1 MESHIL
7 GFPRVG
13 SARELKFALER
24 HWRGEL
30 SAEELLGLGR
40 DLKTRHWK
48 IQADA
53 GLSLVAVGDFSFYD
67 HVLDTAVMLGLTPE
81 RFADRDAPAF
91 PDRYFRMARGDAH
104 RNVPAMEMTKWFD
117 TNYHFLVPEL
127 TPGMV
132 PRLSCQAVIDDARLA
147 RDLGYRPKAV
157 LLGPVTFLSLCKEYG
172 GMERFELLSEVAS
185 AYREVLR
192 QLAPLCEWI
201 EIDEPI
207 LCTDMPLAAKASF
220 LPVCAMLRTAAEGA
234 RLILGT
240 FFGGLGD
247 NLDLALA
254 CGFDALHLDL
264 TRAGQELEAVV
275 GRLPENMALSLG
287 LVDGRNIWKTD
298 LARAVGTARGV
309 ADRLG
314 RDRVFAASGCSLLHS
329 PVDVDLET
337 GLDPTL
343 RGAMAFAVQK
353 CREIGVIGAVLDG
366 GDRTEAL
373 RENAACLTARRAGAG
388 VRDSEVRRRLEGVT
402 PEMLSRKS
410 PFAERKKLQNAALSL
425 PLLPTT
431 TIGSFPQTAE
441 IRAARL
447 ALRRGEMDQAAY
459 EARIKG
465 VIADVV
471 ARQEELGL
479 DVLVHGEPERND
491 MVEYFGQMLRGF
503 AFTGNGW
510 VQSYGS
516 RCVKPPVIYADVS
529 RPRPMTVSWISFA
542 QSLTK
547 KPVKG
552 MLTGPVTI
560 LNWSFVRDDLPRSE
574 VCRQIALAV
583 RDEVLDLERSGVP
596 VIQID
601 EAAFR
606 EGLPLARADQEAY
619 LTWAVECFRLTASG
633 VGDKTQIHSH
643 MCYSEFGAIIR
654 WIAAMD
660 ADVVSIESSRSKM
673 ELLEAFREYEYP
685 NDIGPGI
692 YDIHSPRVPGV
703 EEMAGL
709 VRKALA
715 VVPAGR
721 LWINPDCGLK
731 TRDWPETMASLANMV
746 EAARLVRAE
755 CLAAT

>member
-13 SARELKFALER
+13 AARELKFALER

-30 SAEELLGLGR
+30 SARDLAELGR
-40 DLKTRHWK
+40 ELRARHWK
-48 IQADA
+48 VQADA

-81 RFADRDAPAF
+81 RFTDGNPVF
-91 PDRYFRMARGDAH
+91 PDRYFRMARGDAEK
-104 RNVPAMEMTKWFD
+104 NVPAMDMTKWFD
-117 TNYHFLVPEL
+117 TNYHYIVPEL
-127 TPGMV
+127 SPGMV
-132 PRLSCQAVIDDARLA
+132 PRLSPPAVVEDARLA
-147 RDLGYRPKAV
+147 KALGYRPKAV
-157 LLGPVTFLSLCKEYG
+157 LLGPVTFLSLCTVSG
-172 GMERFELLSEVAS
+172 GLERFELLPEVA
-185 AYREVLR
+185 AVYREVLR
-192 QLAPLCEWI
+192 QLAPLCAWI
-201 EIDEPI
+201 EIDEPV
-207 LCTDMPLAAKASF
+207 LCTDMPLAARAAF
-220 LPVCAMLRTAAEGA
+220 LPACAMLREGATGA
-234 RLILGT
+234 RLLLGT

-254 CGFDALHLDL
+254 SGFDALHLDL
-264 TRAGQELEAVV
+264 TRSGDRPGEVLD
-275 GRLPENMALSLG
+275 RLPGGMAVSLG

-298 LARAVGTARGV
+298 LERAVSTARD
-309 ADRLG
+309 AAERLG
-314 RDRVFAASGCSLLHS
+314 RDRVLAASGCSLLHT
-329 PVDVDLET
+329 PVDVDLED
-337 GLDPTL
+337 GLDPGL
-343 RGAMAFAVQK
+343 RRGMAFAVQK
-353 CREIGVIGAVLDG
+353 CREIGIIGEVLVG
-366 GDRTEAL
+366 GDHTAVL
-373 RENAACLTARRAGAG
+373 RENAADLAARRKVPGA
-388 VRDSEVRRRLEGVT
+388 RDPEVRRRLETLT
-402 PEMLSRKS
+402 PEMLSRQS
-410 PFAERKKLQNAALSL
+410 PFAERKKRQDAALSL

-441 IRAARL
+441 IRGARL
-447 ALRRGEMDQAAY
+447 TLRRGEIDPAAY
-459 EARIKG
+459 ETRIRE

-471 ARQEELGL
+471 ARQEALGL

-529 RPRPMTVSWISFA
+529 RPGPMTVSWIGHA
-542 QSLTK
+542 RSLTQ

-574 VCRQIALAV
+574 VCRQIALAM

-619 LTWAVECFRLTASG
+619 LTWAVDCFRLTSSG
-633 VGDKTQIHSH
+633 VDDQTQIHTH
-643 MCYSEFGAIIR
+643 MCYSEFGDIIR

-685 NDIGPGI
+685 NDIGPGV
-692 YDIHSPRVPGV
+692 YDIHSPRVPSV

-709 VRKALA
+709 VRRALE

-721 LWINPDCGLK
+721 LWVNPDCGLK
-731 TRDWPETMASLANMV
+731 TRAWPETMASLANMV
-746 EAARLVRAE
+746 EAARIVRAE
-755 CLAAT
+755 CQARK

>member
-13 SARELKFALER
+13 AARELKFALER
-24 HWRGEL
+24 HWRGEM
-30 SAEELLGLGR
+30 SARELADLGR
-40 DLKTRHWK
+40 DLTARHWK
-48 IQADA
+48 VQADA

-81 RFADRDAPAF
+81 RFADGSPVF
-91 PDRYFRMARGDAH
+91 PDRYFRMARGDAEK
-104 RNVPAMEMTKWFD
+104 NVPAMDMTKWFD
-117 TNYHFLVPEL
+117 TNYHYIVPEL
-127 TPGMV
+127 IPGMV
-132 PRLSCQAVIDDARLA
+132 PRLSRATVIEDARLA

-157 LLGPVTFLSLCKEYG
+157 LLGPVTFLSLCKVSG
-172 GMERFELLSEVAS
+172 GLERFELLPEVA
-185 AYREVLR
+185 AVYREVLR
-192 QLAPLCEWI
+192 QLVPLCPWI
-201 EIDEPI
+201 EIDEPV
-207 LCTDMPLAAKASF
+207 LCTDMPLAARAAF
-220 LPVCAMLRTAAEGA
+220 LPACAMLREGAKGA
-234 RLILGT
+234 RLMLGT

-254 CGFDALHLDL
+254 SGFDALHLDL
-264 TRAGQELEAVV
+264 TRSGDRLGEVLD
-275 GRLPENMALSLG
+275 RLPGGMALSLG

-298 LARAVGTARGV
+298 LERAVSTARD
-309 ADRLG
+309 AASRLG

-329 PVDVDLET
+329 PVDVDLED
-337 GLDPTL
+337 GLDPAL
-343 RGAMAFAVQK
+343 RRTMAFAVQK
-353 CREIGVIGAVLDG
+353 CREVGIIGEVLAGVEHGA
-366 GDRTEAL
+366 AL
-373 RENAACLTARRAGAG
+373 RGNAADLAAGRGLPG
-388 VRDSEVRRRLEGVT
+388 VRDPEVRRRLETVT
-402 PEMLSRKS
+402 PEMLSRHS
-410 PFAERKKLQNAALSL
+410 PFAERKKCQDAALGL

-431 TIGSFPQTAE
+431 TIGSFPQTAD

-447 ALRRGEMDQAAY
+447 ALRRGDIDPAAY
-459 EARIKG
+459 EARIRE

-471 ARQEELGL
+471 ARQEALGL

-529 RPRPMTVSWISFA
+529 RPGPMTVSWIGHA
-542 QSLTK
+542 RSLTQR
-547 KPVKG
+547 PVKG

-574 VCRQIALAV
+574 VCRQIALAM

-619 LTWAVECFRLTASG
+619 LTWAVDCFRLTSSG
-633 VGDKTQIHSH
+633 VADQTQIHTH
-643 MCYSEFGAIIR
+643 MCYSEFGGIIR

-685 NDIGPGI
+685 NDIGPGV

-709 VRKALA
+709 VRRALE

-731 TRDWPETMASLANMV
+731 TRAWPEAMASLANMV
-746 EAARLVRAE
+746 QAARIVRAE
-755 CLAAT
+755 CQNRK